1 MVRLPVSAGA
11 FLVKDPSG
19 HAVPSD
25 VLLLPQPE
33 GQKPSPELL
42 FSASVP
48 ALGFSIYS
56 VARVSLQNPKAHS
69 PERIPQKSRTGVL
82 VIQNEY
88 IRATF
93 NPETGLLMQIEDLE
107 QKLVLPVSQAFSGI
121 TPVQVTREAVS
132 PLSLHL

>member
-1 MVRLPVSAGA
+1 MLSVRTHSLLAQLPPP
-11 FLVKDPSG
+11 FPE
-19 HAVPSD
+19 
-25 VLLLPQPE
+25 VLLLPQAE

-82 VIQNEY
+82 LIQNEV
-88 IRATF
+88 R
-93 NPETGLLMQIEDLE
+93 PPCD
-107 QKLVLPVSQAFSGI
+107 AFSCFGDKSK
-121 TPVQVTREAVS
+121 V
-132 PLSLHL
+132 LW